1 MSEETIIKI
10 ESVIDYIETHL
21 NEKLT
26 LDTIAAAIHYSK
38 YHLSRLFLDTV
49 GLHINEYIK
58 RRQLTEAAKLLI
70 FSEKPIIDIALL
82 CGYQSQQAF
91 SSAFKSMYKAPP
103 AEYRATHSFYP
114 LQLRFTLE
122 KNYSHP
128 LFSIDHIRLA
138 NETDI
143 PAWMNLM
150 HLVID
155 GYPEMNEEDYLTQ
168 LKIGISEQRALV
180 LKDDALLIGA
190 MLFNRHTGS
199 IDYWGP
205 EMNEEDYLTQLKI
218 GISEQRALV
227 LKDDALLIGAMLFNR
242 HTGSIDYW
250 GIHPQHRNA
259 GIHKLFIDA
268 LLHTYLPNQDI
279 SMTTYRAGDK
289 ADTGHRALLYTLGFA
304 ERELLVEY
312 GYPTQKFVLSPEQ
325 GSNAHD

>member
-128 LFSIDHIRLA
+128 PFSIDHIRLA

-143 PAWMNLM
+143 PAWMNLI

-180 LKDDALLIGA
+180 LKDDVLLIGA
-190 MLFNRHTGS
+190 MLFNRHT
-199 IDYWGP
+199 
-205 EMNEEDYLTQLKI
+205 E
-218 GISEQRALV
+218 
-227 LKDDALLIGAMLFNR
+227 
-242 HTGSIDYW
+242 SIDYW
-250 GIHPQHRNA
+250 GIHPQYRNA

-268 LLHTYLPNQDI
+268 LLQTYLPNQDI

-289 ADTGHRALLYTLGFA
+289 ADTGHRARLYTLGFA

>member
-38 YHLSRLFLDTV
+38 YHLSRLFVDTV

-180 LKDDALLIGA
+180 LKDD
-190 MLFNRHTGS
+190 
-199 IDYWGP
+199 
-205 EMNEEDYLTQLKI
+205 
-218 GISEQRALV
+218 V
-227 LKDDALLIGAMLFNR
+227 LLIGAMLFNR

-250 GIHPQHRNA
+250 GIHPQYRNA

>member
-38 YHLSRLFLDTV
+38 YHLSRLFVDTV

-128 LFSIDHIRLA
+128 LFFPSII
-138 NETDI
+138 
-143 PAWMNLM
+143 
-150 HLVID
+150 
-155 GYPEMNEEDYLTQ
+155 
-168 LKIGISEQRALV
+168 
-180 LKDDALLIGA
+180 
-190 MLFNRHTGS
+190 
-199 IDYWGP
+199 
-205 EMNEEDYLTQLKI
+205 
-218 GISEQRALV
+218 
-227 LKDDALLIGAMLFNR
+227 
-242 HTGSIDYW
+242 
-250 GIHPQHRNA
+250 
-259 GIHKLFIDA
+259 
-268 LLHTYLPNQDI
+268 
-279 SMTTYRAGDK
+279 
-289 ADTGHRALLYTLGFA
+289 
-304 ERELLVEY
+304 
-312 GYPTQKFVLSPEQ
+312 FV
-325 GSNAHD
+325 

>member
-128 LFSIDHIRLA
+128 PFSIDHIRLA

-143 PAWMNLM
+143 PAWMNLI

-180 LKDDALLIGA
+180 LKDDVLLIGA
-190 MLFNRHTGS
+190 MLFNRHT
-199 IDYWGP
+199 
-205 EMNEEDYLTQLKI
+205 E
-218 GISEQRALV
+218 
-227 LKDDALLIGAMLFNR
+227 
-242 HTGSIDYW
+242 SIDYW
-250 GIHPQHRNA
+250 GIHPQYRNA

-268 LLHTYLPNQDI
+268 LLQTYLPNQDI

-289 ADTGHRALLYTLGFA
+289 ADTGHRARLYTLGFA

-312 GYPTQKFVLSPEQ
+312 GYPTQKFVLSSKQ

>member
-38 YHLSRLFLDTV
+38 YHLSRLFVDTV

-199 IDYWGP
+199 IDYWG
-205 EMNEEDYLTQLKI
+205 
-218 GISEQRALV
+218 V
-227 LKDDALLIGAMLFNR
+227 
-242 HTGSIDYW
+242 
-250 GIHPQHRNA
+250 HPQYRNA

-312 GYPTQKFVLSPEQ
+312 GYPTQKFVLSSKQE
-325 GSNAHD
+325 GNAHD

>member
-38 YHLSRLFLDTV
+38 YHLSRLFVDTV

-114 LQLRFTLE
+114 LQLRFILE

-180 LKDDALLIGA
+180 LKDD
-190 MLFNRHTGS
+190 
-199 IDYWGP
+199 
-205 EMNEEDYLTQLKI
+205 
-218 GISEQRALV
+218 V
-227 LKDDALLIGAMLFNR
+227 LLIGAMLFNR

-250 GIHPQHRNA
+250 GIHPQYRNA

-312 GYPTQKFVLSPEQ
+312 GYPTQKFVLSSEQ
-325 GSNAHD
+325 EGNAHD

>member
-38 YHLSRLFLDTV
+38 YHLSRLFVDTV

-70 FSEKPIIDIALL
+70 ISEKPIIDIALL

-143 PAWMNLM
+143 PAWMNLI

-190 MLFNRHTGS
+190 MLFNRHT
-199 IDYWGP
+199 
-205 EMNEEDYLTQLKI
+205 E
-218 GISEQRALV
+218 
-227 LKDDALLIGAMLFNR
+227 
-242 HTGSIDYW
+242 SIDYW
-250 GIHPQHRNA
+250 GIHPQYRNA

-268 LLHTYLPNQDI
+268 LLQTYLPNQDI

-289 ADTGHRALLYTLGFA
+289 ADTGHRARLYTLGFA

-312 GYPTQKFVLSPEQ
+312 GYPTQKFVLSSKQ

>member
-38 YHLSRLFLDTV
+38 YHLSRLFVDTV

-199 IDYWGP
+199 IDYWG
-205 EMNEEDYLTQLKI
+205 
-218 GISEQRALV
+218 V
-227 LKDDALLIGAMLFNR
+227 
-242 HTGSIDYW
+242 
-250 GIHPQHRNA
+250 HPQYRNA

-268 LLHTYLPNQDI
+268 LLHTYLPNQDLCI
-279 SMTTYRAGDK
+279 TTYRAGDK

>member
-38 YHLSRLFLDTV
+38 YHLSRLFVDTV

-199 IDYWGP
+199 IDYWG
-205 EMNEEDYLTQLKI
+205 
-218 GISEQRALV
+218 V
-227 LKDDALLIGAMLFNR
+227 
-242 HTGSIDYW
+242 
-250 GIHPQHRNA
+250 HPQYRNA

-268 LLHTYLPNQDI
+268 LLHTYLPNQDLCI
-279 SMTTYRAGDK
+279 TTYRAGDK

-312 GYPTQKFVLSPEQ
+312 GYPTQKFVLSSKQ